1 MKRVALVGRIPVGEC
16 GGRYR
21 DKAAAVVASIILVC
35 KVLQLFLLRAIAER
49 GHHGTP
55 LCEFASNENKREN
68 IKLAIAFVFLMAGL
82 ASAQTKQITIGSLQY
97 AGTAVSIFDGVTVE
111 SAYNVNLDASKVAVD
126 PIEFKNIEMIVLGGR
141 AGSGPINTGPA
152 CGTDPESTVPCQL
165 SFTSILGNPQTLPVC
180 ATLTNRPWPNNFT
193 QNCVSIAAQL
203 KSKTGG
209 NFTIQLLDG
218 ETFCTYGV
226 TNVYLTTPPNQL
238 ALSPNCSQDPG
249 FCGAVSTP
257 IVLRALPAKSC
268 GL

>member
-1 MKRVALVGRIPVGEC
+1 MAR
-16 GGRYR
+16 
-21 DKAAAVVASIILVC
+21 
-35 KVLQLFLLRAIAER
+35 
-49 GHHGTP
+49 H
-55 LCEFASNENKREN
+55 FASSLQTRTIEK
-68 IKLAIAFVFLMAGL
+68 ISKLAIAFVFLMAGL

-126 PIEFKNIEMIVLGGR
+126 PIAFKNIEMIVLGGR
-141 AGSGPINTGPA
+141 AGSGPVNTGPA

-193 QNCVSIAAQL
+193 QDCVSIAAQL